1 MAKDRTPEDRT
12 AAGKK
17 GAETNRANAAARK
30 EAIAKLDRQEK
41 KGT

>member
-17 GAETNRANAAARK
+17 GAETNKANAAVRK
-30 EAIAKLDRQEK
+30 EAIKKLDEK
-41 KGT
+41 EGK